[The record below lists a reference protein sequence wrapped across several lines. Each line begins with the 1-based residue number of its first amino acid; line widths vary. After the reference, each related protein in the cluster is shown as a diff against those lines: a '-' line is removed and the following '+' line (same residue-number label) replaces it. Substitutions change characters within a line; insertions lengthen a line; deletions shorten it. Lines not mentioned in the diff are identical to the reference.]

1 MIELTSS
8 LRFLKAVRQPKDQKA
23 TVLEAIPWLM
33 DMQYRELRD
42 LAYYIDGYQLREGSV
57 LFQEGDQD
65 PYLVIIVNGLIDIIK
80 QDSNQMP
87 QLVATLKEG
96 KVFGEM
102 SLLDGEPRSATAVAK
117 VEVTIFVLT
126 KERYESLQKM
136 EPAVA
141 LRITLKMAKA
151 ISQKLRQTTGQ
162 WVELVNEKNS

>member
-117 VEVTIFVLT
+117 DEVTIFVLT

>member
-65 PYLVIIVNGLIDIIK
+65 PYLVIIVNGSIDIIK

-117 VEVTIFVLT
+117 DEVTIFVLT

>member
-65 PYLVIIVNGLIDIIK
+65 PYLVIIVNGSIDIVK
-80 QDSNQMP
+80 QDSSHNP

-117 VEVTIFVLT
+117 GEVTIFVLT

-162 WVELVNEKNS
+162 WVELVNEKNG

>member
-65 PYLVIIVNGLIDIIK
+65 PYLVIIVNGSIDIIK
-80 QDSNQMP
+80 QDSSQMP

-117 VEVTIFVLT
+117 DEVTIFVLT

>member
-65 PYLVIIVNGLIDIIK
+65 PYLVIIVNGSIDIIK

-87 QLVATLKEG
+87 QLVATLREG

-102 SLLDGEPRSATAVAK
+102 SLLDGEPRSATAIAK
-117 VEVTIFVLT
+117 DEVTIFVLT
-126 KERYESLQKM
+126 QERYESLQKM

>member
-65 PYLVIIVNGLIDIIK
+65 PYLVIIVNGSIDIIK

-117 VEVTIFVLT
+117 DEVTIFVLT
-126 KERYESLQKM
+126 QERYKSLQKM

-162 WVELVNEKNS
+162 WVELVNEKNG

>member
-1 MIELTSS
+1 MIELKSS

-23 TVLEAIPWLM
+23 SVLEAIPWLM

-42 LAYYIDGYQLREGSV
+42 LAYYIDGYLLREGSV
-57 LFQEGDQD
+57 LFQEGEQD
-65 PYLVIIVNGLIDIIK
+65 PYLVIIVNGSIDIIK
-80 QDSNQMP
+80 QDSSQNP

-117 VEVTIFVLT
+117 DEVTIFVLT

-162 WVELVNEKNS
+162 WVELVNEKNG

>member
-8 LRFLKAVRQPKDQKA
+8 LRFLKAVRQSKDQKA

-42 LAYYIDGYQLREGSV
+42 LAYYIDGYKLREGSV

-65 PYLVIIVNGLIDIIK
+65 PYLVIIVSGFIDIIK
-80 QDSNQMP
+80 QDSNQTP
-87 QLVATLKEG
+87 QLVATLREG

-117 VEVTIFVLT
+117 DEVTIFVLT
-126 KERYESLQKM
+126 QERYESLQKM

>member
-23 TVLEAIPWLM
+23 TVLEEIPWLM

-65 PYLVIIVNGLIDIIK
+65 PYLVIIVSGSIDIIK
-80 QDSNQMP
+80 QDSSQTP
-87 QLVATLKEG
+87 QLVATLREG

-117 VEVTIFVLT
+117 DEVTIFVLT

-162 WVELVNEKNS
+162 WVELVNEKNA